1 MAVDVASFCEALV
14 SDSADGGEA
23 DRGSGAPSRVTLV
36 VLCLID
42 AVWIGVLIGAVIV
55 GAAKTSALVHGLF

>member
-1 MAVDVASFCEALV
+1 
-14 SDSADGGEA
+14 
-23 DRGSGAPSRVTLV
+23 V
-36 VLCLID
+36 VLCLIE